1 MGRRPESEL
10 CELLDET
17 GIGKTSAVGCFPGGV
32 SPYGVEEMSGNVWE
46 WTRSLWGPD
55 WDKLTFPYPYKPD
68 DGREQ
73 LQAPDDIRRVV
84 RGGAFWS
91 DHQDARC
98 AYRDYSDVARGVY
111 YVIGFRVVVR
121 PCL

>member
-1 MGRRPESEL
+1 NY
-10 CELLDET
+10 DET

-32 SPYGVEEMSGNVWE
+32 SPHGVEEMSGNVLE
-46 WTRSLWGPD
+46 WTRSLWGPE
-55 WDKLTFPYPYKPD
+55 WNKSTFPYPYKPD

-84 RGGAFWS
+84 RGGAFWLAPRG
-91 DHQDARC
+91 ARC
-98 AYRDYSDVARGVY
+98 ASRLDDVARGVIND
-111 YVIGFRVVVR
+111 VGFRVVVR